1 MKMMSA
7 LDIDVH
13 KVLLTEV
20 CQDWSEL
27 VISV

>member
-1 MKMMSA
+1 MSA

-20 CQDWSEL
+20 CQDWSEDDECTRH
-27 VISV
+27 

>member
-1 MKMMSA
+1 MMSA

-20 CQDWSEL
+20 CQDWSEDECTRH
-27 VISV
+27 